1 VESAFRIAG
10 QAFHT
15 AHKYQVQN
23 VILTDQYLL
32 DTGYDVRRPDP
43 SSVPAPIPPV
53 RTDIDYKRYA
63 FPAEGEYVS
72 PFGVPGYGEGF
83 VSFDSHEHTED
94 AHITE
99 DRTLRKNM
107 VDKRLKKKEALKSE
121 ALPPIVIGPE
131 NYDTVVVCWGSVFEP
146 LKEAMEIL
154 GSRNTVLV
162 ACEQVYPIS
171 EELCR
176 IMKSPFR
183 KIFVEGNATG
193 QFSRVVRSQT
203 GIGADELILKYNGF
217 QFTVEE
223 LVAKLGSLLGVK
235 S

>member
-1 VESAFRIAG
+1 M
-10 QAFHT
+10 
-15 AHKYQVQN
+15 
-23 VILTDQYLL
+23 L
-32 DTGYDVRRPDP
+32 
-43 SSVPAPIPPV
+43 
-53 RTDIDYKRYA
+53 
-63 FPAEGEYVS
+63 
-72 PFGVPGYGEGF
+72 
-83 VSFDSHEHTED
+83 
-94 AHITE
+94 
-99 DRTLRKNM
+99 
-107 VDKRLKKKEALKSE
+107 
-121 ALPPIVIGPE
+121 
-131 NYDTVVVCWGSVFEP
+131 GSVFEP